1 MKLNFQGRISNVT
14 LAYHRALLPLFEA
27 VINSIHAIEDLGT
40 TQGEIRIRVLR
51 NKSEARQQHL
61 TENRLTSRSVTG
73 FTIADTGCGFTTA
86 NYEAFE
92 TSDTDYKKS
101 RGAKGIGR
109 FLWLKA
115 FEMARVTSMYQES
128 GKFWER
134 KFEFSLAANGTSNHM
149 LTESSATQTRTTV
162 ELLNFDSRY
171 AEECP
176 RLAQTLAEQT
186 IEHCLSYLLRPNCP
200 AMWLQDDDEEK
211 PIDLLDLYRR
221 EIEAKAKRSEIKC
234 RDVKLAVQHVRVF
247 AGELSQHTIH
257 LCAHNRDVQ
266 HLPLANYIP
275 YIPQRFKEPDGKS
288 FVYKSY
294 VSGDFLDQ
302 RVNAERTAFDLARE
316 GDLQSKSEPTEQEL
330 INSVVDAAS
339 IELGPLLTQ
348 VEEKIKNRVE
358 QLVATKYPEYRTILK
373 EVDTHIREFKETAD
387 DTEIL
392 SKLNEIQ
399 FREDLEAREEARK
412 LIAERDPNIRSSE
425 KYLQLQKAY
434 TEKAHDIAMSRLAQC
449 VIHRKIIL
457 DLLESQLSVQGNG
470 KFPKEEKVHELVFP
484 MRKTSN
490 EVAWDKQNLWIIDE
504 RLAYHRFLASDKAM
518 ASFSDLA
525 GDRDEPDLFVLNNP
539 AVFLGSGETP
549 LNSAVIVEFKRAERK
564 DLNQNPIE
572 QVLGYVRKLRGAK
585 IKDGRGRTVQVHS
598 NAVFNCYIIADLTP
612 QLRSMAETSFLDPTP
627 DECGYFGFNRNYKA
641 YVEIISYDKLL
652 KDSSDRNRE
661 LFKALELE

>member
-27 VINSIHAIEDLGT
+27 VINSIHAIEDIRT
-40 TQGEIRIRVLR
+40 SSGEIRIRICR
-51 NKSEARQQHL
+51 NKAEARQQHL
-61 TENRLTSRSVTG
+61 TENRLTSRSIIG
-73 FTIADTGCGFTTA
+73 FAIEDNGCGFTTA

-92 TSDTDYKKS
+92 TSDTDFKKS

-115 FEMARVTSMYQES
+115 FEIVRVTSVYEEN

-134 KFEFSLAANGTSNHM
+134 KFDFTLTANGTSNHT
-149 LTESSATQTRTTV
+149 LRETDARQNRTTV
-162 ELLNFDSRY
+162 ELVDFEARY
-171 AEECP
+171 EQECP
-176 RLAQTLAEQT
+176 RLSHTIAERT
-186 IEHCLSYLLRPNCP
+186 IEHCLSYLLRPNSP
-200 AMWLQDDDEEK
+200 AMCLEDNDEEQ
-211 PIDLLDLYRR
+211 PVDLVDLYRR
-221 EIEAKAKRSEIKC
+221 EIEAKAKRSEVKC
-234 RDVKLAVQHVRVF
+234 RNIKLAVQHVRVF

-257 LCAHNRDVQ
+257 LCAHDRDVQ

-275 YIPQRFKEPDGKS
+275 YIPQRFKESDGKS

-316 GDLQSKSEPTEQEL
+316 GELQSESEPTEQEL
-330 INSVVDAAS
+330 VNSIVDAAA
-339 IELGPLLTQ
+339 IELGPLLTE

-358 QLVATKYPEYRTILK
+358 ELVAKKYPEYRTILK
-373 EVDTHIREFKETAD
+373 NVDTHLREFKETAND
-387 DTEIL
+387 SEIL

-399 FREDLEAREEARK
+399 FQEDLDAREQARK
-412 LIAERDPNIRSSE
+412 LIAERDPNVRSSQ

-434 TEKAHDIAMSRLAQC
+434 TEKAHDIAQSRLAQC

-457 DLLESQLSVQGNG
+457 DLLEAQISVSGNG
-470 KFPKEEKVHELVFP
+470 KFPKEEKVHELIFP
-484 MRKTSN
+484 MRKTSH

-504 RLAYHRFLASDKAM
+504 RLAYHRFLASDKPIG
-518 ASFSDLA
+518 SFSNVK

-539 AVFLGSGETP
+539 AAFVGSGELP
-549 LNSAVIVEFKRAERK
+549 LNSAIIVEFKRAERTGF
-564 DLNQNPIE
+564 DENPIE
-572 QVLGYVRKLRGAK
+572 QVLRYVTKLRGAK
-585 IKDGRGRTVQVHS
+585 VKDDRGRSVQVHS
-598 NAVFNCYIIADLTP
+598 NAVFYCYIIADLTP
-612 QLRSMAETSFLDPTP
+612 QLKSMAQMASLDPTP
-627 DECGYFGFNRNYKA
+627 DECGYFGFNRNFKA

-661 LFKALELE
+661 LFKALDLE

>member
-27 VINSIHAIEDLGT
+27 VINSIHAIEDVRASSGA
-40 TQGEIRIRVLR
+40 IRIRVRR
-51 NKSEARQQHL
+51 NKTEGRQQHL
-61 TENRLTSRSVTG
+61 TENRLTSRSIIG
-73 FTIADTGCGFTTA
+73 FVIEDNGCGFTTA

-92 TSDTDYKKS
+92 TSDTDFKKS

-115 FEMARVTSMYQES
+115 FEIVRVTSTYQEN
-128 GKFWER
+128 GKFLER
-134 KFEFSLAANGTSNHM
+134 KFDFSLVANGTSNHT
-149 LTESSATQTRTTV
+149 LSEAKTTQNRTTV
-162 ELLNFDSRY
+162 ELVNFDSRY
-171 AEECP
+171 EQECP
-176 RLAQTLAEQT
+176 RLSHTLAERT
-186 IEHCLSYLLRPNCP
+186 IEHCLSYLLRPTSP
-200 AMWLQDDDEEK
+200 AMWLEDDDEEK
-211 PIDLLDLYRR
+211 PIDLVELYQR

-234 RDVKLAVQHVRVF
+234 RDIKLAVQHVRVF

-257 LCAHNRDVQ
+257 LCANSRDVQ

-275 YIPQRFKEPDGKS
+275 YIPQRFKEADGKS

-330 INSVVDAAS
+330 VNSIVDAAA
-339 IELGPLLTQ
+339 IELGPLLTEI
-348 VEEKIKNRVE
+348 EEKIKNRVE
-358 QLVATKYPEYRTILK
+358 ALVAKKYPEYRTILK
-373 EVDTHIREFKETAD
+373 NVDTHLREFKETAND
-387 DTEIL
+387 SEIL

-399 FREDLEAREEARK
+399 FQEDLEAREQARK
-412 LIAERDPNIRSSE
+412 LIAERDPSIRSSE

-434 TEKAHDIAMSRLAQC
+434 TEKAHDIALSRLAQC

-457 DLLESQLSVQGNG
+457 DLLEAQISLSGNG
-470 KFPKEEKVHELVFP
+470 KFPKEEKVHELIFP
-484 MRKTSN
+484 MRKTSH

-504 RLAYHRFLASDKAM
+504 RLAYHRFLASDKPIG
-518 ASFSDLA
+518 SFSNVK

-539 AVFLGSGETP
+539 AAFGGSSEVP
-549 LNSAVIVEFKRAERK
+549 LNSAIIVEFKRAERT
-564 DLNQNPIE
+564 DFDDNPIE
-572 QVLGYVRKLRGAK
+572 QVLRYVTKLRGAK
-585 IKDGRGRTVQVHS
+585 VKDERGRTVQVHS
-598 NAVFNCYIIADLTP
+598 NAVFYCYIIADLTP
-612 QLRSMAETSFLDPTP
+612 QLKSMAQMASLDPTP
-627 DECGYFGFNRNYKA
+627 DEWGYFGYNRNFKA

-661 LFKALELE
+661 LFKALALE